1 MFVYET
7 VPKFIYL
14 NSLKFSSFEW
24 YEYCPLGLINS
35 KKGMATNKDILK
47 RKVFLNNFESD
58 AQKVDRGKKLLRT
71 IILSG
76 VLSVVFILAIIF
88 TLPATGLTIN
98 SLFVFS
104 SIVSLVIFLFVLLFR
119 YFSTLVMAYLYITRY
134 TVQQKNSYSPFVS
147 IIVPVY
153 NEAKVLRESI
163 KSLLKLNYSNY
174 EIIIVNDGSTDNTKQ
189 VAQSLVGLQDGLN
202 SQVRVS
208 LVDKANGG
216 KSRALNA
223 GIQVSKGDFILC
235 MDGDSQLSP
244 DTLKY
249 GISHFIDPAIGAV
262 AGNVKVLNRK
272 KFLTDLQT
280 LEYLEG
286 LNMPR
291 SAQSFLKLVNII
303 PGPIGI
309 FRKKAIQDAGWYSSD
324 TFAEDADLTLKI
336 LAAGW
341 KIYYEPMSISWTEAP
356 DKLNQLLKQRYRW
369 TRGILQSIRKHK
381 KHLINPTIN
390 FGNSLVLWSMFYES
404 LIWPVM
410 NIFANLFF
418 IIVALFYGMSNL
430 LVFWWAGLA
439 LLDLMTALYCI
450 AVEKEDVRLIPYA
463 VVYRLFFILL
473 IDITKCMATIE
484 EFLGMRM
491 TWGKLE
497 RIGVA
502 KT

>member
-1 MFVYET
+1 MNIDLLYF
-7 VPKFIYL
+7 KILF
-14 NSLKFSSFEW
+14 
-24 YEYCPLGLINS
+24 
-35 KKGMATNKDILK
+35 KGMSNNKDILK
-47 RKVFLNNFESD
+47 RKIVLNNFEPNKDTVSKD
-58 AQKVDRGKKLLRT
+58 KKLLRL
-71 IILSG
+71 IFISG
-76 VLSVVFILAIIF
+76 ALSVLLLAVIIF
-88 TLPATGLTIN
+88 TLPFTGLSFN

-119 YFSTLVMAYLYITRY
+119 YFSILVMAYLYITRY
-134 TVQQKNSYSPFVS
+134 TVQQKNTYNPFVS
-147 IIVPVY
+147 IIVPVF
-153 NEAKVLRESI
+153 NEGKVLTESI

-189 VAQSLVGLQDGLN
+189 VGQSLVGLQDGLN
-202 SQVRVS
+202 SKVRVS
-208 LVDKANGG
+208 LVNKPNGG

-272 KFLTDLQT
+272 KFLTDLQS

-309 FRKKAIQDAGWYSSD
+309 FRKKAIQDAGWYASD

-336 LAAGW
+336 LASGW
-341 KIYYEPMSISWTEAP
+341 KIYYEPMAISWTEAP

-369 TRGILQSIRKHK
+369 TRGIIQSIRKHK
-381 KHLINPTIN
+381 KHLMNPTIN
-390 FGNSLVLWSMFYES
+390 FNNSLVLWSMFYES
-404 LIWPVM
+404 LIWPIM
-410 NIFANLFF
+410 NIFANAYF
-418 IIVALFYGMSNL
+418 IIVALFFGMSNL

-439 LLDLMTALYCI
+439 LLDLMTSLYCI
-450 AVEKEDVRLIPYA
+450 AVEKEEVRLIPYA
-463 VVYRLFFILL
+463 IVYRLFFILL
-473 IDITKCMATIE
+473 IDITKVMATIE
-484 EFLGMRM
+484 EFLGMQM

-497 RIGVA
+497 RIGTA
-502 KT
+502 KA